1 MRLLIDTH
9 VFIWASHAPSK
20 LTAKTR
26 ALIAEPANDVFVSA
40 ASLWEMAIKAAQ
52 GRLRFPVDRMP
63 EIVTEMGFEPLSMTM
78 SHALEA
84 GSLPRHHDDPFD
96 RMLIAQ
102 ARLDGLTLVTLD
114 RQFARYDVAIF
125 NG

>member
-9 VFIWASHAPSK
+9 VFIWACDSPEK

-26 ALIAEPANDVFVSA
+26 AVIAEPISDVFVSA
-40 ASLWEMAIKAAQ
+40 ASLWEMAIKAAL
-52 GRLRFPVDRMP
+52 GRLQFPLDRMP
-63 EIVTEMGFEPLSMTM
+63 AIVAEMGFEPLSMTM
-78 SHALEA
+78 PHALAA
-84 GSLPRHHDDPFD
+84 GALPRHHDDPFD

-114 RQFARYDVAIF
+114 RQFARYDVPIF
-125 NG
+125 EG